1 MVLHPTQKKIKMKR
15 QQKLISRIVLNYVFR
30 KIMERNN
37 LLALKP
43 IVTHSAKYPAIVKK
57 SIRSKDSKSLVDLGS
72 T

>member
-1 MVLHPTQKKIKMKR
+1 MVLHLTQKKIKMKR

-43 IVTHSAKYPAIVKK
+43 IETHSAKYPAIVKK
-57 SIRSKDSKSLVDLGS
+57 GIRSKDSKSLVDLGS